1 MVELKP
7 IPFALLLA
15 RLKRDL
21 AAGGAVFGMERKHFY
36 KPAPGLDL
44 TVSIGGLK
52 AGNPLGPAA
61 GPHTQLAQNMILGW
75 LGGARIFELKTL
87 QVLDQL
93 ELPRPC
99 IHAPDLAF
107 NVEWSQELR
116 LQESLREYAK
126 TRWLLDLLVRRASE
140 LDLPDG
146 PWLDAALDL
155 SVGYNFDGL
164 TSATMRKALSQA
176 KQPQSLYH
184 ELASELNPELRGF
197 AGPPPAGPL
206 ARTITLSTF
215 HGCPPD
221 EIESMT
227 RYLIEDGWNV
237 VVKFNPTLLGEA
249 ELRHLLHEQMGYH
262 DLELDPE
269 GIAADLTL
277 DQAIPMIER
286 LQDFAID
293 RGRELGVK
301 FSNTLILKNK
311 PEHFPAQRDRHMYL
325 SGPPLYPLAL
335 ATADLV
341 CSRLSR
347 PIGLS
352 FSAGI
357 DRRNIA
363 STLAC
368 GFVPLTFCTELLKQ
382 GGYARIKPMLGA
394 IEKEMQEAGSLCLK
408 DHQGLCDNQEESWT
422 LLQQRIHA
430 AAEAAA
436 AAPRYASEKVRKTPR
451 RQTVKLETLDCC
463 NCKLCITVCPN
474 NAFFAWPTR
483 PDEDGVKRSFQL
495 AYLADACNACGNCNT
510 WCPEAGDPIALKPR
524 IVLDSELWQ
533 SDHSAGLHLSDKG
546 KLESRGMEDQPLLI
560 KLLVKRLFGDPE
572 LSISALIVRGHA

>member
-7 IPFALLLA
+7 IPFARLLR
-15 RLKRDL
+15 RLQRDL
-21 AAGGAVFGMERKHFY
+21 SAGGAVFGMERKHWY
-36 KPAPGLDL
+36 RSAPELDL
-44 TVSIGGLK
+44 SVTVGGLR

-61 GPHTQLAQNMILGW
+61 GPHTQLAQNMVLGW

-116 LQESLREYAK
+116 LKESLKEYAK
-126 TRWLLDLLVRRASE
+126 TRWLLDLLANQAGR
-140 LDLPDG
+140 LDFTPG
-146 PWLDAALDL
+146 PWLDAVLDL
-155 SVGYNFDGL
+155 SVGYNLEGL
-164 TSATMRKALSQA
+164 RSEPMRHALAKAM
-176 KQPQSLYH
+176 QPQELYH
-184 ELASELNPELRGF
+184 ELAGELGPELLDF
-197 AGPPPAGPL
+197 AGAAPTGPL

-221 EIESMT
+221 EIEAMSCFLLDT
-227 RYLIEDGWNV
+227 GWNV
-237 VVKFNPTLLGEA
+237 VVKFNPTLLGEL
-249 ELRHLLHEQMGYH
+249 ELRHRLHEQMAYR

-269 GIAADLTL
+269 GIAADLQL
-277 DQAIPMIER
+277 EDAIPMIER
-286 LQDFAID
+286 LQDYAAA
-293 RGRELGVK
+293 RNLELGAK

-311 PEHFPAQRDRHMYL
+311 PEHFPTQQDRHMYL

-347 PIGLS
+347 PLGLS

-357 DRRNIA
+357 DRRNVA

-382 GGYARIKPMLGA
+382 GGYARITPMLA
-394 IEKEMQEAGSLCLK
+394 AVEKEMLARGMTSLWEYQGLSEDQAGSWSLK
-408 DHQGLCDNQEESWT
+408 QHRL
-422 LLQQRIHA
+422 HA
-430 AAEAAA
+430 VAEEAAVNS
-436 AAPRYASEKVRKTPR
+436 RYASEKVRKAPR
-451 RQTVKLETLDCC
+451 RETVKLESLDCC

-474 NAFFAWPTR
+474 NAFFAWPTK
-483 PDEDGVKRSFQL
+483 PDEDGVSRNFQL

-510 WCPEAGDPIALKPR
+510 WCPEAGDPIELKPR

-533 SDHSAGLHLSDKG
+533 ADGAAGLHLSEEG
-546 KLESRGMEDQPLLI
+546 ELESRGMEAQPLLRE
-560 KLLVKRLFGDPE
+560 LLEKRLFGDPD
-572 LSISALIVRGHA
+572 LSISALISGGRK